1 VELFQVTEVLDMLDG
16 VVFEPERT
24 EIGIGL
30 EVLDFVES
38 LEVKVEFII

>member
-1 VELFQVTEVLDMLDG
+1 MAEILDMLDG
-16 VVFEPERT
+16 VVFEPECT

-38 LEVKVEFII
+38 LEV